1 MIKLLMTIKSLIK
14 KFFYSLILRLN
25 LVKHDVTLA
34 NKPRISRKNRLI
46 FEGTDIYIGFDCH
59 VGADVVIKNKVL
71 IASNVSFVGGD
82 HRFDI
87 VGKYMKD
94 SGRDVSKKIIIEDDV
109 WIGHGV
115 IVMHGITLG
124 EGSIVAAGSLVT
136 KDVPP
141 YTIYGGSPA
150 KKIRNRFLAND
161 DEVKHREM
169 IKSKTFSV

>member
-1 MIKLLMTIKSLIK
+1 MIKFLVNLRSFFK
-14 KFFYSLILRLN
+14 KIIYSLMLRSN
-25 LVKHDVTLA
+25 LVKHNVTLA
-34 NKPRISRKNRLI
+34 NKPRVSRKNRLV
-46 FEGTDIYIGFDCH
+46 FDGEDVYIGFDCH

-94 SGRDVSKKIIIEDDV
+94 SGRDVSNKIIIEDDV
-109 WIGHGV
+109 WVGHGV

-150 KKIRNRFLAND
+150 KKIRNRFVSND
-161 DEVKHREM
+161 DEIRHKDI
-169 IKSKTFSV
+169 IKSKNLH

>member
-1 MIKLLMTIKSLIK
+1 MIKFLITIKSLIK
-14 KFFYSLILRLN
+14 KIFYSLMLRSN

-34 NKPRISRKNRLI
+34 NKPRISRKNRLV
-46 FEGTDIYIGFDCH
+46 FEGEDIYIGFDCH

-136 KDVPP
+136 KDVLP

-150 KKIRNRFLAND
+150 KKIRNRFLSS
-161 DEVKHREM
+161 DEEIRHINM
-169 IKSKTFSV
+169 IKSKNLSE

>member
-1 MIKLLMTIKSLIK
+1 MIKFLVNSKSFLKKLI
-14 KFFYSLILRLN
+14 YSIMLRSN
-25 LVKHDVTLA
+25 LVKHNVTLA
-34 NKPRISRKNRLI
+34 NKPRVSRKNRLV
-46 FEGTDIYIGFDCH
+46 FDGEDIYIGFDCH

-136 KDVPP
+136 KDVHP

-150 KKIRNRFLAND
+150 KKIRNRFVSND
-161 DEVKHREM
+161 DEIRHKDI
-169 IKSKTFSV
+169 IKSKNLH